1 MSTPQLSNA
10 TLLEEYKPIIV
21 LHPDDAYRPSSI
33 EYYLQN
39 SAGYIN
45 DTLISNIGEIDT
57 DNILE
62 YEQNK
67 KDDGIISLH
76 VQEDNIYGI
85 TDTLQL
91 NTVPLYGVVTYADNK
106 ISIQYILFYP
116 YNGASQPTNLGDHY
130 ADFEHIT
137 VELDK
142 TTQDVLRVYLSAH
155 RGRDGLWLR
164 PDELEYIDGRMV
176 VYSSENSHAFYP
188 TADVYHRVGGL
199 ANDVTAEGP
208 RWDGEIIEID
218 DNTPWNRFGGY
229 YGRGSIKSPYN
240 QDWWRTETGT
250 STNFWK
256 RLFSCCL

>member
-1 MSTPQLSNA
+1 MSTTDVSN
-10 TLLEEYKPIIV
+10 TSLLQEHKPLIF

-33 EYYLQN
+33 EYYLEN
-39 SAGYIN
+39 SSGHI
-45 DTLISNIGEIDT
+45 DGELVSNIGEIT
-57 DNILE
+57 MDNILE
-62 YEQNK
+62 YENNK
-67 KDDGIISLH
+67 DGIISLH
-76 VQEDNIYGI
+76 IEEEHIYGMS
-85 TDTLQL
+85 TDI
-91 NTVPLYGVVTYADNK
+91 NRVPLYGVVTHGTDK
-106 ISIQYILFYP
+106 ISIQYIMFYP

-164 PDELEYIDGRMV
+164 PDELEYSDNGRMM

-199 ANDVTAEGP
+199 ANDVTSNNGP
-208 RWDGEIIEID
+208 IWDGEIIEID